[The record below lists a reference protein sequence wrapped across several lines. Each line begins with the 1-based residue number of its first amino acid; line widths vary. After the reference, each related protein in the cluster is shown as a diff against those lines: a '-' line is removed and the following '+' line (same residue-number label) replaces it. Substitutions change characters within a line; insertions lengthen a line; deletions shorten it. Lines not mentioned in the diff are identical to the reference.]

1 MVIIKGMKQVGK
13 IPHYYGKIEVA
24 IIELSDSLSVGDQ
37 IKIEHKNGSGFGQVV
52 DSMQVEHAQ
61 VNNATKG
68 DAVGIKVIDKAEEG
82 DIVFKE

>member
-1 MVIIKGMKQVGK
+1 MKQVGK
-13 IPHYYGKIEVA
+13 ITHYYGKIEVA

-37 IKIEHKNGSGFGQVV
+37 IKIEHKNGSGFGQGV

-61 VNNATKG
+61 VNNAKKG